1 MGCKFLA
8 SVTQSRST
16 LNKTN
21 LIRCRECQIHPYINH
36 NIVILYIESCSNTL
50 KEGTSICYFFYFK
63 KFLVRPA
70 IPSPYKSKKSM
81 CANPTR
87 ALLGRLRCFINYLSL
102 GEITFTYNVN
112 QIMKQ
117 EKHKPI

>member
-1 MGCKFLA
+1 MFKYAQGGNVYL
-8 SVTQSRST
+8 
-16 LNKTN
+16 L
-21 LIRCRECQIHPYINH
+21 L
-36 NIVILYIESCSNTL
+36 
-50 KEGTSICYFFYFK
+50 FFYFK
-63 KFLVRPA
+63 NFLVRPA